1 MRNLDVNIT
10 LDETRNTILSEEEEE
25 EEEEEERHWMSILR
39 AAEMILHFAYERLDE
54 NVYPRRVK

>member
-25 EEEEEERHWMSILR
+25 EEEERHWMSILR
-39 AAEMILHFAYERLDE
+39 TAEMILHFAYERLDE